1 MLLSLQ
7 HRGEAEIKA
16 ESDTLFALEF
26 ELSVEFIIDTVIS

>member
-16 ESDTLFALEF
+16 ESDTLFTLEF
-26 ELSVEFIIDTVIS
+26 ELSVEFIIVTVIS